1 MLSKIPFQILKIFKV
16 QRMLTSDINIIVNLR
31 GEKMI
36 KAVFFDWGR
45 TLISGFKENDAKIEE
60 ILKPYGLKWSE
71 VFKIWR
77 NFYLLRSLGRLK
89 TDQEMFEQ
97 LRKILDLPSEKPL
110 ESIRDLVIDS
120 HIIAPETID
129 IIKKIKNYYK
139 VGIISNN
146 VYDWVIRVLDNYR
159 IRDLFDAIVISSE
172 IGARKPDA
180 RIFVAALKA
189 LSIKPEEAV
198 FVSDELAE
206 DLAGAKGL
214 GMITVWLKNP
224 HIKSEWTR
232 YEKPEEK
239 IFEPDATISNLKE
252 LLMFLEIQ

>member
-1 MLSKIPFQILKIFKV
+1 
-16 QRMLTSDINIIVNLR
+16 
-31 GEKMI
+31 
-36 KAVFFDWGR
+36 
-45 TLISGFKENDAKIEE
+45 
-60 ILKPYGLKWSE
+60 
-71 VFKIWR
+71 
-77 NFYLLRSLGRLK
+77 
-89 TDQEMFEQ
+89 
-97 LRKILDLPSEKPL
+97 
-110 ESIRDLVIDS
+110 
-120 HIIAPETID
+120 
-129 IIKKIKNYYK
+129 

-146 VYDWVIRVLDNYR
+146 VYDWVIRVLDNYK
-159 IRDLFDAIVISSE
+159 IRDLFDAIAVSSE

-180 RIFVAALKA
+180 RIFVAALKT

-206 DLAGAKGL
+206 DLVGAKGL

-224 HIKSEWTR
+224 HIKSEWVG